1 MAEIVLDGESLTFEQ
16 VIAVAY
22 GKPNEPVVVLS
33 GGAAEKVT
41 RSAKAVETLL
51 DRGEIAYGITTGFGA
66 FKDKI
71 ISREEVEQ
79 LQRNIV
85 VSHAVGVGKPF
96 DIPTTR
102 AIMLIRANTLAR
114 GFSGIRLETLELILE
129 CLNCGVH
136 PEIPEKGSLGASGD
150 LAPLAHFA
158 CVLIGEGKAEYQGE
172 IFNGHN
178 ALLQAGLSPVKLA
191 AKEGLALTNGTTV
204 MTAVGL
210 LETWRSIRLANIA
223 DIAGCMSLE
232 ALNGTVSAFDE
243 RIQEL
248 RPHPR
253 QIDCAKNLREILKGS
268 EFVRGFDPT
277 NVQDAYTLRCM
288 PQVHGA
294 CRDAVAYAE
303 WLIELELNAV
313 TDNPLIFVS
322 QSGPGGFEVKSSPP
336 YKGGVAAASADGVVL
351 SPDDEEPSSNIER
364 TTSPFGHPSSPKEGS
379 FGPPAIVG
387 ETIEV
392 ISGGNFHGEPLALA
406 FDYLTIALSELGNIS
421 ERRIMRLTDEA
432 SNAHVLPAFLT
443 ENGGLN
449 SGFMIVQYTAASLC
463 TENKILAHPASVD
476 TIPSSANVEDHV
488 SMGATAALKLRQVAE
503 NLETILS
510 LELFCAAQAVDFR
523 KRRSGKELKLGL
535 GTREIYEMIRAEV
548 PFVENDTYLKGYMD
562 SINRIVKD
570 LKVARSGRPSE

>member
-1 MAEIVLDGESLTFEQ
+1 MNEIELNGEDLTFEQ
-16 VIAVAY
+16 VAAVAY
-22 GKPNEPVVVLS
+22 GKPGSPKVSLS
-33 GGAAEKVT
+33 GHARNNVE
-41 RSAKAVETLL
+41 RSAAAVETLL

-71 ISREEVEQ
+71 ISRDEVEQ

-85 VSHAVGVGKPF
+85 LSHAVGVGKPF
-96 DIPTTR
+96 DRPTVR
-102 AIMLIRANTLAR
+102 AVMLVRANTLAR
-114 GFSGIRLETLELILE
+114 GYSGIRLATLELILE
-129 CLNCGVH
+129 FLNRGVH
-136 PEIPEKGSLGASGD
+136 PFIPEKGSLGASGD

-158 CVLIGEGKAEYQGE
+158 CVLIGEGKAEFEDELVSG
-172 IFNGHN
+172 
-178 ALLQAGLSPVKLA
+178 ALALSNAGLEPIVLK

-210 LETWRSIRLANIA
+210 LETARAIRLAQLA
-223 DIAGCMSLE
+223 DIAGCLSLE
-232 ALNGTVSAFDE
+232 ALHGTVSAFDE
-243 RIQEL
+243 RIHAL

-253 QIDCAKNLREILKGS
+253 QIDCARNLRRILSGS

-303 WLIELELNAV
+303 WLIKLELNAV
-313 TDNPLIFVS
+313 TDNPLIFVTDTES
-322 QSGPGGFEVKSSPP
+322 ESSDTESERRGDTEQLIDASPRPP
-336 YKGGVAAASADGVVL
+336 VTPSPRL
-351 SPDDEEPSSNIER
+351 SPSVS
-364 TTSPFGHPSSPKEGS
+364 
-379 FGPPAIVG
+379 
-387 ETIEV
+387 IEV
-392 ISGGNFHGEPLALA
+392 LSGGNFHGEPLALA
-406 FDYLTIALSELGNIS
+406 FDYLAIALSELGNIS

-443 ENGGLN
+443 EFGGLN

-503 NLETILS
+503 NLEHILS
-510 LELFCAAQAVDFR
+510 LELLCAAQAVDLRR
-523 KRRSGKELKLGL
+523 KSIGAEKKLGE
-535 GTREIYEMIRAEV
+535 GTREIYEAVRRRV
-548 PFVENDTYLKGYMD
+548 PFVGRDEYMKD
-562 SINRIVKD
+562 HIDAVNAIVREFEPGGG
-570 LKVARSGRPSE
+570 V